1 MTDVLLCYPE
11 ITVTVQ
17 AVVPEPRAPV
27 RLASALLG
35 AQPPL
40 GVWPAYQP
48 GPADSES
55 TAFAALALT
64 ASTAGG
70 ADRTAMVA
78 AAERGFA
85 WLGQRQQADGG
96 WPISDQVPGSTWT
109 TAPVVLALAAAARDD
124 ERVRRGTAWLIA
136 RSGTRHSLVGRIV
149 YWLTRGE
156 DPARV
161 NELDPSIPGWP
172 WANDTFS
179 WVEPTALGVLAL
191 RAAVARG
198 AVQDREAAMARVS
211 AAARLFADR
220 KSPGGGWNY
229 GNRRVLGQDLEP
241 YPDTTAWALLALRP
255 VGGDATKESIARLGT
270 LMQDTRSPLAR
281 ALAVLAL
288 RAHGEDPRAVMEPL
302 AAQCAGQSQDIA
314 PRDTRSRALALL
326 ALAGPARPLEAA

>member
-1 MTDVLLCYPE
+1 MCYPE
-11 ITVTVQ
+11 NTVTVQ

-27 RLASALLG
+27 RLASDLLG
-35 AQPPL
+35 AQTPS
-40 GVWPAYQP
+40 GGWPAYQP

-124 ERVRRGTAWLIA
+124 ERVRRGTAWLVTRKGTGYGLA
-136 RSGTRHSLVGRIV
+136 GRLLRWVTRS
-149 YWLTRGE
+149 E
-156 DPARV
+156 DPRQV
-161 NELDPSIPGWP
+161 IELDPTIPGWP
-172 WANDTFS
+172 WADGTFS
-179 WVEPTALGVLAL
+179 WIEPTALAVLAL
-191 RAAVARG
+191 RAALARG
-198 AVQDREAAMARVS
+198 AVADAEAASHRISEAV
-211 AAARLFADR
+211 RLFADR

-229 GNRRVLGQDLEP
+229 GNRRVLGQDIEP

-255 VGGDATKESIARLGT
+255 VGGDATKESIARLGK
-270 LMQDTRSPLAR
+270 LVQDTRSPLAR

-288 RAHGEDPRAVMEPL
+288 RAHGEDARAVMEPL
-302 AAQCAGQSQDIA
+302 AAQCAGRSADSP